1 MTAQRRNSIISCL
14 ALIVAAGC
22 EGADGPPGLTGP
34 VGSAGPQGPAAPPS
48 EGGAP
53 GGLGTLPVEGGLA
66 ALPSSCLSPCHGFNG
81 IVEQWKTSTHY
92 STFISN
98 LGGDEV
104 ATWTGPGACGNC
116 HSTDALER
124 RVAGSVGT
132 SADGGVANLAKGQL
146 EYRNPTTNALSEAN
160 YAGQSKVASVSCVT
174 CHSVTD
180 ATDPHRTGKA
190 YVAGSFPLRVPTGAA
205 DQATIEKSPDT
216 TAVTGTPAGVYGTAN
231 TCIWC
236 HKSRKDVTNYIG
248 ADTVLTSS
256 HWGPHEGPQS
266 DVFSAKGGYHYALMT
281 YGTSTHQ
288 QKLTCVDCH
297 MLSQAAGQDAG
308 AEGGATG
315 ATWANHSFAPRIGAC
330 VSCHV
335 GATTFDINGGEGQ
348 VKAVLFE
355 LQKALNDAGYLTRGI
370 VAPYPPLQPS
380 ELTDARFELDLT
392 RPGGGPDGGT
402 QHLTADQA
410 GAVYNYILIARGGA
424 LGVHN
429 PKYTKQLVF
438 DSYMAIKG
446 VPPTTLPARPM

>member
-1 MTAQRRNSIISCL
+1 MKTHQHRNSITSYL
-14 ALIVAAGC
+14 ALIIAAGC
-22 EGADGPPGLTGP
+22 AGADGPPGLTGP
-34 VGSAGPQGPAAPPS
+34 VGSVGPMGLPGEA
-48 EGGAP
+48 GAP
-53 GGLGTLPVEGGLA
+53 GGPGALGSVDGGLA
-66 ALPSSCLSPCHGFNG
+66 GLPTSCLSPCHGFNG

-98 LGGDEV
+98 LGGAEV
-104 ATWTGPGACGNC
+104 ASWTGPAACGNC
-116 HSTDALER
+116 HANDAIEK

-132 SADGGVANLAKGQL
+132 AGDAGVGHLAQGQL
-146 EYRNPTTNALSEAN
+146 EYRDLTTGALAETT

-190 YVAGSFPLRVPTGAA
+190 YVAGSFPLRVPTGAT

-216 TAVTGTPAGVYGTAN
+216 TAVTGTPAGVLGSAN
-231 TCIWC
+231 ACVWC

-266 DVFSAKGGYHYALMT
+266 DVFSGKGGYHFAAMT

-297 MLSQAAGQDAG
+297 MSSPAPSQDG
-308 AEGGATG
+308 A
-315 ATWANHSFAPRIGAC
+315 ATWANHSFYPQLRAC
-330 VSCHV
+330 LSCHA

-348 VKAVLFE
+348 IKAALFE
-355 LQKALNDAGYLTRGI
+355 LQKVLNDAGYLTRGTA
-370 VAPYPPLQPS
+370 APYPPLQAS
-380 ELTDARFELDLT
+380 ELSDAHFELDLT
-392 RPGGGPDGGT
+392 RPGGGAEGGV

-410 GAVYNYILIARGGA
+410 GALYNFILIARGGA

-429 PKYTKQLVF
+429 PKYSKQLIF
-438 DSYMAIKG
+438 DSYMSLTG
-446 VPPTTLPARPM
+446 LPLTTLPARPM